1 MTHLFLADTVTPSE
15 QDCSSLGKLERKQV
29 RLREAEAEGRGSL
42 WNVWVFGIGVRGQ
55 EWGWAGSRHFL
66 EWLGS
71 DRSCRELWG
80 ISGPKDN
87 PLEKISGVSS

>member
-71 DRSCRELWG
+71 DRGLG
-80 ISGPKDN
+80 
-87 PLEKISGVSS
+87 LVSLQPWPRTSWVKQGCTLMS